1 MKAAVY
7 TKYGPPEVV
16 QIKEVNTPAPK
27 DNEVLVK
34 VFASTVNR
42 TDCGFRKPEYPVII
56 RPMHGLFKP
65 KKKILG
71 TEFAGVVELVGKDV
85 KLFKQD
91 ERVFGLTGN
100 NFGAHAEYLC
110 LSESGAIATMPDN
123 ISFEEAAAVNDGVFL
138 ALNYLKEINISNAH
152 NILIYGASGSIG
164 SAGVQL
170 AKYFGAEV
178 TAVCNTK
185 NIEIVKSLGADKVID
200 YTKEDFTKLSQTF
213 DFVFDAVGKTSF
225 FKTKHLLKKNGIYF
239 STELGFLAQNP
250 FLALLKIKFDGK
262 KIIFPVPKENKED
275 IIFIGKLLASGKYKA
290 VIDRKYPLE
299 QIVDA
304 YRYVETGQKT
314 GNVVITF

>member
-16 QIKEVNTPAPK
+16 HFKDVNKPILKNDELLIKVA
-27 DNEVLVK
+27 
-34 VFASTVNR
+34 AATVNR
-42 TDCGFRKPEYPVII
+42 TDCGFRKPEYPVLI

-65 KKKILG
+65 KKEILG
-71 TEFAGVVELVGKDV
+71 NEFAGVVESAGKNV
-85 KLFKQD
+85 KLFKPGD
-91 ERVFGLTGN
+91 RVFGLTGN

-110 LSESGAIATMPDN
+110 LPESGTIAIMPDN
-123 ISFEEAAAVNDGVFL
+123 ISFEEAAAVNDGVML
-138 ALNYLKEINISNAH
+138 ALNYLKAININATH

-164 SAGVQL
+164 TAGVQL
-170 AKYFGAEV
+170 AKYFGANV

-185 NIEIVKSLGADKVID
+185 NLEIVKSLGADKVID
-200 YTKEDFTKLSQTF
+200 YTKEDFTKTADRF

-225 FKTKHLLKKNGIYF
+225 FKTKHLLKKGGLYF

-250 FLALLKIKFDGK
+250 FLALFKIKIDGK
-262 KIIFPVPKENKED
+262 KIIFPLPKENKND
-275 IIFIGKLLASGKYKA
+275 IIFIKKLFEEGRYNA

-299 QIVDA
+299 KIVDA

-314 GNVVITF
+314 GNIVITF

>member
-16 QIKEVNTPAPK
+16 QIKQVTKPVPK
-27 DNEVLVK
+27 ANEILVK
-34 VFASTVNR
+34 VIAATVNR

-65 KKKILG
+65 KKEILG
-71 TEFAGVVELVGKDV
+71 TEFAGVIESVGRDV
-85 KLFKQD
+85 KLFKEG
-91 ERVFGLTGN
+91 ERVFGLSVN

-110 LSESGAIATMPDN
+110 LSESGAITIMPDN
-123 ISFEEAAAVNDGVFL
+123 ISFEEAAAVNDGVML
-138 ALNYLKEINISNAH
+138 ALNYLRAININAAN

-170 AKYFGAEV
+170 AKYYGANV

-185 NIEIVKSLGADKVID
+185 NLDIVKSLGADKVID
-200 YTKEDFTKLSQTF
+200 YTKEDFTKLNKTF

-225 FKTKHLLKKNGIYF
+225 FKVKHLLKKGGIYF
-239 STELGFLAQNP
+239 STELGFLAHNP
-250 FLALLKIKFDGK
+250 LLALLKIKIDGK
-262 KIIFPVPKENKED
+262 KIIFPLPKENKKD
-275 IIFIGKLLASGKYKA
+275 INFIKELFEAEKYKA